1 MAFLMFSESNQIY
14 KICQLFAFRLGENLN
29 KFGEKSKKKGE

>member
-14 KICQLFAFRLGENLN
+14 EICQLFAFPFGKNLN
-29 KFGEKSKKKGE
+29 NFGEKLKKKGE